1 MVFMYVKIK
10 VSWILRELL
19 ANILWLEW
27 LNPERLKKKM
37 YFAIKHGDILA
48 SYVGLPEGGTR
59 I

>member
-1 MVFMYVKIK
+1 MYVKIK

-48 SYVGLPEGGTR
+48 SYVGLPEGATR